1 VNGIGAEMEGEL
13 GDKRCRKC
21 GLTERGSGDEEGD
34 AMLDEAVVKTR
45 QDEPF
50 IESDSEQNILY
61 TKQRAG

>member
-1 VNGIGAEMEGEL
+1 VS
-13 GDKRCRKC
+13 KVC

-50 IESDSEQNILY
+50 TELFREHNILY
-61 TKQRAG
+61 T